1 MSSLHKGKRIVLNSI
16 KMTLNRQI
24 LKDNQGNEIGV
35 FLPMD
40 EYEKIIELLEEVEDI
55 KLYDE
60 AKREDNGERISL
72 DDYLNKRESSDG

>member
-1 MSSLHKGKRIVLNSI
+1 
-16 KMTLNRQI
+16 MTLNRQI

-40 EYEKIIELLEEVEDI
+40 EYQKIIELLEEIADI

-60 AKREDNGERISL
+60 SKKEDDGRRISL
-72 DDYLNKRESSDG
+72 DDYINKRESSNG

>member
-1 MSSLHKGKRIVLNSI
+1 
-16 KMTLNRQI
+16 MTLNRQI

>member
-1 MSSLHKGKRIVLNSI
+1 
-16 KMTLNRQI
+16 MTLNRQI

-40 EYEKIIELLEEVEDI
+40 EYQKIIELLEEVEDI

-60 AKREDNGERISL
+60 AKKEDNGERISL
-72 DDYLNKRESSDG
+72 DDYINKRESSNG